1 MIGRLV
7 DYFNSQPAT
16 CILQLVFNANDYLLT
31 TNKYGVEEMYEE
43 EKKLF
48 TEMMN
53 IITKLRGP
61 EGCLWDRKQT
71 LESLTTNILEEAKEI
86 SEAVKSQDIDNL
98 REELG
103 DLLMVIFMEIEIA
116 REKGLFSYSEVLTG
130 AIDKFVRRHPHVFGD
145 LKVNT
150 PEEALAAW
158 KKMKEEEK

>member
-1 MIGRLV
+1 
-7 DYFNSQPAT
+7 
-16 CILQLVFNANDYLLT
+16 
-31 TNKYGVEEMYEE
+31 MYEE

-53 IITKLRGP
+53 IIAKLRGP

-116 REKGLFSYSEVLTG
+116 TEKGLFSYSEVLTG
-130 AIDKFVRRHPHVFGD
+130 AINKFVRRHPHVFGD

>member
-1 MIGRLV
+1 
-7 DYFNSQPAT
+7 
-16 CILQLVFNANDYLLT
+16 
-31 TNKYGVEEMYEE
+31 MYEE

-53 IITKLRGP
+53 IIAKLRGP

-71 LESLTTNILEEAKEI
+71 LESLTTNILEEAKEV

>member
-1 MIGRLV
+1 MNLEM
-7 DYFNSQPAT
+7 
-16 CILQLVFNANDYLLT
+16 
-31 TNKYGVEEMYEE
+31 EEKMYEE

-53 IITKLRGP
+53 IIAKLRGP

-71 LESLTTNILEEAKEI
+71 LESLTTNILEEAKEV
-86 SEAVKSQDIDNL
+86 SEAVKFQDIDNL

>member
-1 MIGRLV
+1 
-7 DYFNSQPAT
+7 
-16 CILQLVFNANDYLLT
+16 
-31 TNKYGVEEMYEE
+31 
-43 EKKLF
+43 
-48 TEMMN
+48 MMN
-53 IITKLRGP
+53 IIAKLRGP

>member
-1 MIGRLV
+1 MNLEM
-7 DYFNSQPAT
+7 
-16 CILQLVFNANDYLLT
+16 
-31 TNKYGVEEMYEE
+31 EEKMYEE

-48 TEMMN
+48 AEMMN
-53 IITKLRGP
+53 IIAKLRGP

-71 LESLTTNILEEAKEI
+71 LESLTINILEEAKEI
-86 SEAVKSQDIDNL
+86 SEAVKSQDMDNL